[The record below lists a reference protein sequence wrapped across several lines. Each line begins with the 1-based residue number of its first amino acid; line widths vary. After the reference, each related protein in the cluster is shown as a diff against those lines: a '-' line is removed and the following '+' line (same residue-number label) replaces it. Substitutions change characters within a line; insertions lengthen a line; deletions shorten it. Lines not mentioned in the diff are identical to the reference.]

1 MYSGISEWFQE
12 FFNGILLNFDL
23 ERIIRLLLNDVTLFF
38 WGIVLILLGPLYWD
52 YCVWLIHNSKLKKK
66 KNQAFLLLFNWFIS
80 CWIQSLGE
88 IFLLL

>member
-66 KNQAFLLLFNWFIS
+66 KIKLFFYCLIDLFLVEFKV
-80 CWIQSLGE
+80 
-88 IFLLL
+88 